1 MVTHHHLLELLG
13 LEGVLVSDEEA
24 LLLVSSLPVVDVL
37 VVLGEHGPRQA
48 QRRRLQVR
56 LVVVRAVTGLRLL
69 CFLQVLQ
76 YRCTVNSSPIQSAT
90 IFFYYNYR
98 TWHISC
104 VTGDSTR
111 IHETDQHQTK
121 ERTPRLK
128 SNSFWITQSVIPF
141 VIWTHNTLYNSK
153 RRGDSFNHWANRTV
167 NMRIYFFR

>member
-1 MVTHHHLLELLG
+1 MSTRVSNQQMVTHHHLLELLG

-141 VIWTHNTLYNSK
+141 VI
-153 RRGDSFNHWANRTV
+153 
-167 NMRIYFFR
+167 